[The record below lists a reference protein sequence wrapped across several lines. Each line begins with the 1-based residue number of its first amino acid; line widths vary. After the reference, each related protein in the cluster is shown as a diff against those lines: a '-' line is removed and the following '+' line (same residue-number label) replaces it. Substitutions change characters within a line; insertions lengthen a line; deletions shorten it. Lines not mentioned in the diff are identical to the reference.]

1 MRTTSFYRLF
11 LALFITLLLGCDA
24 AETSDNSQVAAKVNN
39 VEITVHQL
47 NQAISA
53 MGEEALNKDQQ
64 VLRQAV
70 LENMILQT
78 LMENEAEKADLD
90 REPHVMQSI
99 EAAKRR
105 VLASAYM
112 QQLATIS
119 PSISET
125 DIENYYSANTD
136 LFANRKLF
144 IYQQVTVESD
154 IAKFDNA
161 HKKVQQTEELNDFT
175 DWLNNN
181 AIPFKAITKAK
192 TSENIPPSLLK
203 PLSTLDVGQMGFIN
217 LADGLVVIQVKDKQL
232 QPVELE
238 MASPAIRQH
247 LKGQQRKAQI
257 QKTVEMLKNDAVIE
271 YSDNFQPG
279 SVETTEI
286 NDDALQTEAS
296 QKSYIEKGLQGL
308 N

>member
-11 LALFITLLLGCDA
+11 LALITTLLFGCDA
-24 AETSDNSQVAAKVNN
+24 AETSGNSQVAAKVNN

-64 VLRQAV
+64 MLRQAV

-78 LMENEAEKADLD
+78 LMENEAEKTDLD

-154 IAKFDNA
+154 ISKFDNA
-161 HKKVQQTEELNDFT
+161 HKKVQQTEKLSDFT
-175 DWLNNN
+175 DWLKNN

-203 PLSTLDVGQMGFIN
+203 PLSTLDIGQMGFIN

-232 QPVELE
+232 QPVALD

-247 LKGQQRKAQI
+247 LKAQQRKAQI
-257 QKTVEMLKNDAVIE
+257 QKTVEMLKNEAVIE
-271 YSDNFQPG
+271 YSDNFKP
-279 SVETTEI
+279 SSIETTS
-286 NDDALQTEAS
+286 NNADALQTEAS